1 MPPTSAGLR
10 PHQDTTEFEGVIR
23 HLSFYQGARRWW
35 KVQQLFK
42 KYAAE
47 NAVAAMKICFAKQ
60 HVHEINLTSMEA

>member
-1 MPPTSAGLR
+1 M
-10 PHQDTTEFEGVIR
+10 Q
-23 HLSFYQGARRWW
+23 QGQPSKGACFSTGRW